1 MIEVFKTNIT
11 SREDADKIIS
21 SIHLVFAGYKANFDL
36 WDCDNI
42 LRIQSSTDEIKI
54 DGLITFLAELGC
66 NAEVLPDN
74 PISQASPLKNPF
86 FDSQFISKEAV

>member
-11 SREDADKIIS
+11 SKEDAEKIIS
-21 SIHLVFAGYKANFDL
+21 AIHITFTGYKANFDL

-54 DGLITFLAELGC
+54 DSLLSFLAGLGC
-66 NAEVLPDN
+66 NAEVLPD
-74 PISQASPLKNPF
+74 IPLVKNTLF
-86 FDSQFISKEAV
+86 SSQFLPKEAV